1 MVNHQFLELLSLSN
15 KSHFDCLRD
24 AYDLVGNKTWAE
36 EDFID
41 SSLGASR
48 ALFTDESLQSR
59 RPTPKS
65 LEVYALLSGLTFP
78 EKFCSSLVGIQ
89 NSITDILA
97 DCLCY
102 WVKPVNLGVE
112 YCVFKW
118 PEEHWDK
125 KYFSIIDNFLQSVNE
140 EPFNFHILGIQ
151 INPDGC
157 VVAKGFDE
165 GRQIF
170 RLRERLKS
178 EILFLPKRQSGWAHI
193 PLGRILEPIGKDRFA
208 KLKKLIN
215 VMSNQF
221 ICSTKILDMKFIHE
235 TRWYMEEREVLTQHL
250 LISHSIGGVYETK
263 P

>member
-1 MVNHQFLELLSLSN
+1 MVNHQLPELLSLAN
-15 KSHFDCLRD
+15 KSHFDYLRD
-24 AYDLVGNKTWAE
+24 AYDLVGNKTWTE
-36 EDFID
+36 EDFTD
-41 SSLGASR
+41 NSLAASR
-48 ALFTDESLQSR
+48 ALFTNESLQSR

-89 NSITDILA
+89 NLITDILA
-97 DCLCY
+97 DRLCY

-125 KYFSIIDNFLQSVNE
+125 KNFSIIDDFLQSVHE

-157 VVAKGFDE
+157 VIAKGFDE

-170 RLRERLKS
+170 RLRERLKA
-178 EILFLPKRQSGWAHI
+178 EIPFFPIRQSGWAHI

-215 VMSNQF
+215 VISNKP
-221 ICSTKILDMKFIHE
+221 ICSTRILDMKFIHE
-235 TRWYMEEREVLTQHL
+235 TRWYMEERKVLTQHH
-250 LISHSIGGVYETK
+250 LIPHSIGGEHESK